1 MPRVPRHLVESAADG
16 LKEPVLVIGDAD
28 AAAAAAPASPPY
40 GSVVL
45 VASDVAALRVLLDD
59 LPDLGRARMVAVV
72 VAEARAP
79 LALRTR
85 PTWPPLQDLDSRME
99 DGAAVTVAKFGSRLK
114 VADVLDGIAYA
125 DGRPGHAGLIVSSD
139 YDPDDKVPPD
149 VVVGAAPVEESPVL
163 GRAPAVVTDPGP
175 APLDETLFNPC
186 GFRREW
192 TRGVVDLDPSW
203 TPTTGL
209 VEALRDA
216 QGVRVPPDAD
226 ARLVAALAMSGI
238 PLVEHG
244 GEAVLDDPDLREQ
257 HSVRERRAALLE
269 HSTFAWR
276 RRLAERAGARVPA
289 EPSVSVAPDVTGD
302 LVLVLP
308 TAEAPA
314 PDLVTD
320 LLLARRYSRADLV
333 GAGPDPTE
341 AYGAVVAGDPVL
353 VDRSWCRRAGADLA
367 RLVEA
372 VRAAGGTDYR
382 THG

>member
-1 MPRVPRHLVESAADG
+1 MPPVPRHLVEAAADG
-16 LKEPVLVIGDAD
+16 LKEPVLVVGDTD
-28 AAAAAAPASPPY
+28 AAADEAPASPPY

-45 VASDVAALRVLLDD
+45 AASDLSALRVLLDD

-72 VAEARAP
+72 VAEAQAP
-79 LALRTR
+79 LALRVR
-85 PTWPPLQDLDSRME
+85 PTWPPLQDLDARME
-99 DGAAVTVAKFGSRLK
+99 EGAAVTVAKFASRLD
-114 VADVLDGIAYA
+114 VADVLAGIAYA
-125 DGRPGHAGLIVSSD
+125 DGRPGPAGLVVGTA

-149 VVVGAAPVEESPVL
+149 VLLGTGAAAESPVL
-163 GRAPAVVTDPGP
+163 GRPPAAVTDPGP

-192 TRGVVDLDPSW
+192 TRGVVDLDPAW
-203 TPTTGL
+203 TPTPGL
-209 VEALRDA
+209 VASLRDA
-216 QGVRVPPDAD
+216 QGVRWRPDAD
-226 ARLVAALAMSGI
+226 PRVVAALAMSGI
-238 PLVEHG
+238 PLVEEG
-244 GEAVLDDPDLREQ
+244 GEADLDDPERREQ
-257 HSVRERRAALLE
+257 HSVRQRRAALLE

-276 RRLAERAGARVPA
+276 QRLAERAGVRVPA
-289 EPSVSVAPDVTGD
+289 EPSVTVAPDLTGD

-308 TAEAPA
+308 TAEP
-314 PDLVTD
+314 PGPELVTD

-341 AYGAVVAGDPVL
+341 AYGAVQPGDPVL